1 MDAAARIERRLAAI
15 MAADVVG
22 YSRLMGRDEPGT
34 LARLKVHRQELVE
47 PLLSDHHGRIVK
59 LMGDGAL
66 CEFGSAVDAV
76 ACALAIQQGMAERE
90 ASVPDDT
97 RIRFRIGINVGDIIA
112 EGEDIFGDGV
122 NVTARLEKLAEPGG
136 ICISGSA
143 HQQVKGKLA
152 CGFAPLGAQELKNIA
167 EPIEAWR
174 VMPNRSSAV
183 LVKASA
189 HAWASRHVA
198 GGVGLLLL
206 TAAAAGLYGHWPPAG
221 NAAAKVATSDV
232 LALPKGPTVG
242 VVPFTTSADPT
253 AASFADGMT
262 DEISSKLT
270 RFRNLHVI
278 ARKTM
283 SRYKDKPVDA
293 RDLARDLGLTY
304 VIEGTVRLSPN
315 GVRIT
320 AELVDAKEARQI
332 WSDSYDR
339 PLTAEA
345 VSAVQDD
352 VAARIVSA
360 IGTTHGGAIIQEQ
373 WKASLGKPPKE
384 LSSYQCVVAAH
395 AFFNSD
401 QGYELARACL
411 REATQREPDY
421 AEAWALLAQIYI
433 EQWYGYAE
441 PYPNE
446 AYDPLERASEAA
458 RRAVSLSP
466 DNPRARLSIAKV
478 YLMSGDLENFYA
490 EAQQALRLNPNDPD
504 YLCRLGSW
512 IAYPGRWDEGLA
524 LIQKARK
531 LHPATA
537 TRCGDFA
544 TAINHYRVG
553 EYDKA
558 LTVFNTSFTGW
569 WVNYMHRA
577 YTYGM
582 LGDRENA
589 ARAVAKLNELVPGFT
604 IAHAIEFHRKYQFEP
619 ALLDKIVEGLR
630 RAGVSEPAV
639 SPI

>member
-1 MDAAARIERRLAAI
+1 
-15 MAADVVG
+15 
-22 YSRLMGRDEPGT
+22 
-34 LARLKVHRQELVE
+34 
-47 PLLSDHHGRIVK
+47 
-59 LMGDGAL
+59 
-66 CEFGSAVDAV
+66 
-76 ACALAIQQGMAERE
+76 
-90 ASVPDDT
+90 
-97 RIRFRIGINVGDIIA
+97 
-112 EGEDIFGDGV
+112 
-122 NVTARLEKLAEPGG
+122 
-136 ICISGSA
+136 
-143 HQQVKGKLA
+143 
-152 CGFAPLGAQELKNIA
+152 
-167 EPIEAWR
+167 
-174 VMPNRSSAV
+174 
-183 LVKASA
+183 
-189 HAWASRHVA
+189 
-198 GGVGLLLL
+198 
-206 TAAAAGLYGHWPPAG
+206 LYGNWPPAG

-242 VVPFTTSADPT
+242 VVPFTTSAEP
-253 AASFADGMT
+253 AAVSFADGMT
-262 DEISSKLT
+262 EEITSDLT

-283 SRYKDKPVDA
+283 SRYKDKPLDA
-293 RDLARDLGLTY
+293 RDLARELGLTY
-304 VIEGTVRLSPN
+304 VLEGTVRLSPDA
-315 GVRIT
+315 VKIT
-320 AELVDAKEARQI
+320 AELVNAKDARQI

-345 VSAVQDD
+345 VIAVQDE

-360 IGTTHGGAIIQEQ
+360 IGTSHSGAIIQEQ

-395 AFFNSD
+395 AFLNSD
-401 QGYELARACL
+401 QGYELARTCL

-446 AYDPLERASEAA
+446 TYDPLERASEAA

-490 EAQQALRLNPNDPD
+490 EAQQALRLNPNDSD

-544 TAINHYRVG
+544 RAIDHYRKG

-604 IAHAIEFHRKYQFEP
+604 MAHAIEFHRKYQFEP

-630 RAGVSEPAV
+630 RAGVPESATP
-639 SPI
+639 PR